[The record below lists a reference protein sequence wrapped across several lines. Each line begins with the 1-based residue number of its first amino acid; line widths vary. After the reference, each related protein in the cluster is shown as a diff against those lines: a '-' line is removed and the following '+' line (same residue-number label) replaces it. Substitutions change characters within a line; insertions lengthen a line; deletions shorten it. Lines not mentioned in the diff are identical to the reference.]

1 MDFSDLHIKPGERKT
16 FFLPCMSKT
25 KMEMVMI
32 DCVGHCRFCELC
44 IIYNVLG

>member
-16 FFLPCMSKT
+16 FFLPCMSKI
-25 KMEMVMI
+25 KMEMLMI
-32 DCVGHCRFCELC
+32 DCVGHCQFYELC